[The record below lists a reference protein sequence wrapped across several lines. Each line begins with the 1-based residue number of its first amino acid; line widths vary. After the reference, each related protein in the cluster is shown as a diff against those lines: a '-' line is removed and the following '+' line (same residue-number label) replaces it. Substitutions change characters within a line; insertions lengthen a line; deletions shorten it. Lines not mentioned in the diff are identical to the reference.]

1 MTQLI
6 IRHAGMFTTVQDN
19 GRYGFQR
26 YGMPVSGVMDT
37 YSYRCANLLVG
48 NRLNEAC
55 LEATL
60 SGPHFECTEACCIAL
75 TGADMS
81 PTVNNEPILMYT
93 PIIMKKGDV
102 FSSSFARNG
111 CRMYIAVAGGI
122 DVPVVMNSR
131 STYVRA
137 KLGGYEGRQ
146 LHTGDNLHVGNTTHK
161 PLSYALPNDYIPS
174 YEKNSELRIIP
185 GPEASAFTFEGI
197 RRFLTT
203 EYVVSDQS
211 DRMGYRLQ
219 GATIDHKTTADII
232 SSGITFGT
240 VQVPGNG
247 QPIILLADRQTTG
260 GYTRIAHVISVDLPR
275 LAQLKPG
282 NTIRFREVSL
292 EYAQELLKNEVST
305 LQKLKK

>member
-6 IRHAGMFTTVQDN
+6 IRHPGILTTVQDN

-37 YSYRCANLLVG
+37 YSYRLGNLLVG
-48 NRLNEAC
+48 NLLNEAC
-55 LEATL
+55 LETTL
-60 SGPHFECTEACCIAL
+60 SGPHFECTDDCCIAL

-81 PTVNNEPILMYT
+81 PMINNAPIPLYT
-93 PIIMKKGDV
+93 PIFMKKGDV

-137 KLGGYEGRQ
+137 KLGGHEGRQ
-146 LHTGDNLHVGNTTHK
+146 LRTGDNLHVGSTTQK
-161 PLSYALPNDYIPS
+161 PLAYALPNDYIPLF
-174 YEKNSELRIIP
+174 EKNSELRIIP
-185 GPEASAFTFEGI
+185 GPEASSFTFEGI

-203 EYVVSDQS
+203 EHIVSDQS
-211 DRMGYRLQ
+211 DRMGYRLH
-219 GATIDHKTTADII
+219 GATIDHKTKADII
-232 SSGITFGT
+232 SSGITAGT

-292 EYAQELLKNEVST
+292 ECAQELLRNEMNM
-305 LQKLKK
+305 LRMLMK